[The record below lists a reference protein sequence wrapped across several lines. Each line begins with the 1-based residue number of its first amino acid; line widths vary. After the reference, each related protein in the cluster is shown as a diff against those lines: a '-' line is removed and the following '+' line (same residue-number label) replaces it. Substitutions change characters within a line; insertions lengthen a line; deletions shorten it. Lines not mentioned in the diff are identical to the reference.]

1 RLHIQ
6 PVDPLLVQTLDE
18 RTQER
23 AADAAATR
31 RRTDRHP
38 RDLRDAPFAV
48 MRPGEEAGDAGLVD
62 SDETGMRA
70 DRERAVTDALLV
82 PEPLGQAGD
91 DRVARRSIPRFELA
105 DGLMHGGEAYGP

>member
-1 RLHIQ
+1 
-6 PVDPLLVQTLDE
+6 
-18 RTQER
+18 
-23 AADAAATR
+23 
-31 RRTDRHP
+31 
-38 RDLRDAPFAV
+38 
-48 MRPGEEAGDAGLVD
+48 MRPREEAGDAGLVGR
-62 SDETGMRA
+62 DETGVRA